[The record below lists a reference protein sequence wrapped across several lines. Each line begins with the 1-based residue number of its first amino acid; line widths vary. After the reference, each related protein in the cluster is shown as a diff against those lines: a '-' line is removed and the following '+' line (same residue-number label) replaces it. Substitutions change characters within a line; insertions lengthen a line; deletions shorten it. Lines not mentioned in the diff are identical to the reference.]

1 MRILPLTSITK
12 ATSQPVVLDGDWS
25 SSHPSSS
32 LAEMWSKCQDAEAD
46 LSVGVDSIIF
56 SKQQREKNS
65 TSAGEG
71 RPIASFSFGL

>member
-1 MRILPLTSITK
+1 
-12 ATSQPVVLDGDWS
+12 
-25 SSHPSSS
+25 
-32 LAEMWSKCQDAEAD
+32 MWSKSQDAEAD

-71 RPIASFSFGL
+71 RPIASFSFGLYFNCVAAPSLN